1 MEECALDTSIRTLG
15 PCKLESH
22 LPYRTWADDKRI
34 QIFVDEE
41 LSEHN
46 GKACCVCFEAAGPR
60 KKLYFDSSRAKCA
73 IVTCGGLCPGIND
86 VIRAIVM
93 EAYHAYNVPSIVGIP
108 YGLEGFIPKSRHA
121 MRELTIGKNDAGQR
135 VDRFVSKA
143 LPLLPPALLQ
153 KYIRLKRIK
162 VNGGR
167 AQRDQR
173 LREGDVLQLYINDEF
188 FDKPREDNLFLTLFR
203 PSLDIVY
210 EDENLMLLNKRP
222 GLVVHADETE
232 KVNTLINHIQAYLY
246 QKREWNPR
254 WENAFTPAL
263 CNRIDRNT
271 GGIVIAAK
279 NAETLRIINQKIR
292 DREIDKRYLCITVGT
307 PRPPQGEVSCF
318 LLKDEKKKQVA
329 VYHRPVPGGKTA
341 VTRYRTL
348 ETRGELSLLEVE
360 LLTGRTHQIRA
371 TMADLGCPLLGD
383 GKYGDGQVNRRYGE
397 TRQALY
403 SYRLTFDFPTDAGL
417 LNYLRGRSFQVES
430 VPFREK
436 YFG

>member
-1 MEECALDTSIRTLG
+1 MKEFT
-15 PCKLESH
+15 
-22 LPYRTWADDKRI
+22 I
-34 QIFVDEE
+34 Q
-41 LSEHN
+41 
-46 GKACCVCFEAAGPR
+46 
-60 KKLYFDSSRAKCA
+60 
-73 IVTCGGLCPGIND
+73 
-86 VIRAIVM
+86 
-93 EAYHAYNVPSIVGIP
+93 
-108 YGLEGFIPKSRHA
+108 
-121 MRELTIGKNDAGQR
+121 KNDAGQR
-135 VDRFVSKA
+135 LDRWLAKT
-143 LPLLPPALLQ
+143 LPLLPAPLAQ
-153 KYIRLKRIK
+153 KYLRLKRVK
-162 VNGGR
+162 VNGKGSK
-167 AQRDQR
+167 RDVR
-173 LREGDVLQLYINDEF
+173 LNVGDQLQLYINDEF
-188 FDKPREDNLFLTLFR
+188 FDRPTPENAFL
-203 PSLDIVY
+203 SLYQPKLNILY
-210 EDENLMLLNKRP
+210 EDEHILLLDKRP

-279 NAETLRIINQKIR
+279 NAETLRIINEKIR
-292 DREIDKRYLCITVGT
+292 DREIDKRYLCVTLGR
-307 PRPPQGEVSCF
+307 PRPPEGEVSCF
-318 LLKDEKKKQVA
+318 LLKDEQKKQVS

-348 ETRGELSLLEVE
+348 ETRGELSLLEVQ

-383 GKYGDGQVNRRYGE
+383 GKYGDGRANRRYGE

-417 LNYLRGRSFQVES
+417 LEYLRGRSFQVDH
-430 VPFREK
+430 VPFRDK